1 MLSVNDENYREYEV
15 YYLMN
20 FVLLG
25 LGAQEEK
32 FYVKSIISVSGN
44 SHYQAVDL
52 DHDFNSN
59 ITNPLYQLFASCFLN
74 SQKIMPLLED
84 VFGGGDIYHAM
95 NDERENLFD
104 DEISER
110 FFKNLEFN
118 TSLDGFENGSCWQEL
133 RERSRLFLTKYSLLD
148 NFDFPNPMKFSEFL
162 YPDDFEKY
170 DPAPRW
176 SWCGQFISLEDWM
189 RLKKMTLDAYD
200 GIELALLH
208 KSQSRLG

>member
-1 MLSVNDENYREYEV
+1 MLSVNDKNYREYEV

-32 FYVKSIISVSGN
+32 FYVKSIVPVSVN
-44 SHYQAVDL
+44 SHYQTVDL

-59 ITNPLYQLFASCFLN
+59 ITNPLYQLFVSCFLN

-84 VFGGGDIYHAM
+84 MFGGGDIYHEM
-95 NDERENLFD
+95 NDERESLFD
-104 DEISER
+104 DEILER

-133 RERSRLFLTKYSLLD
+133 RERSKLFLKKYSLLD
-148 NFDFPNPMKFSEFL
+148 DFDFPIPMKFSEFL
-162 YPDDFEKY
+162 YPDDFESY
-170 DPAPRW
+170 DPSPRW
-176 SWCGQFISLEDWM
+176 SWAGQLISLEDW
-189 RLKKMTLDAYD
+189 TLMKNITTTAYKNVE
-200 GIELALLH
+200 I
-208 KSQSRLG
+208 

>member
-1 MLSVNDENYREYEV
+1 MLSVNDENYRGYEV

-20 FVLLG
+20 FVRLG

-32 FYVKSIISVSGN
+32 FYVKSIIPVSRN

-59 ITNPLYQLFASCFLN
+59 ITNPLYQLFVSCFLN

-84 VFGGGDIYHAM
+84 MFGGGDIYHAM

-118 TSLDGFENGSCWQEL
+118 TSLEGFENGSCWQEL
-133 RERSRLFLTKYSLLD
+133 RERSKLFLKKYSLLD
-148 NFDFPNPMKFSEFL
+148 DFDFPSPMKFSEFL
-162 YPDDFEKY
+162 YPDDFESY
-170 DPAPRW
+170 DPSPRW
-176 SWCGQFISLEDWM
+176 SWSGQLISLEDW
-189 RLKKMTLDAYD
+189 TLMKNITTAAY
-200 GIELALLH
+200 
-208 KSQSRLG
+208 KSVET

>member
-32 FYVKSIISVSGN
+32 FYVKSIIPVSGN

-95 NDERENLFD
+95 NEERENLFD

-118 TSLDGFENGSCWQEL
+118 TSLEGFENGSCWQEL
-133 RERSRLFLTKYSLLD
+133 RERSKLFLKKYSLLD
-148 NFDFPNPMKFSEFL
+148 DFDFPSPMKFSEFL
-162 YPDDFEKY
+162 YPDDFESY
-170 DPAPRW
+170 DPSPRW
-176 SWCGQFISLEDWM
+176 SWSGQLISLEDW
-189 RLKKMTLDAYD
+189 TLMKNITTAAY
-200 GIELALLH
+200 
-208 KSQSRLG
+208 KSVET

>member
-1 MLSVNDENYREYEV
+1 MLSINDEKYEEYEV

-20 FVLLG
+20 FVLIDCG
-25 LGAQEEK
+25 VQEGK
-32 FYVKSIISVSGN
+32 FFVKNIIPVNSN

-59 ITNPLYQLFASCFLN
+59 IANPLYQLFVSCFLN

-84 VFGGGDIYHAM
+84 MFGEGDIFHDI
-95 NDERENLFD
+95 NNERENLFN
-104 DEISER
+104 DELSNR
-110 FFKNLEFN
+110 FFENLEFN
-118 TSLDGFENGSCWQEL
+118 TSLDGFENGTCWQEL
-133 RERSRLFLTKYSLLD
+133 RERSRSFLTKYNLLD

-176 SWCGQFISLEDWM
+176 SSCGQFISLEDWM
-189 RLKKMTLDAYD
+189 YFKKKTLDAYH
-200 GIELALLH
+200 GIELTR
-208 KSQSRLG
+208 SFSR